1 VSDESGGYRAVLRLP
16 HALRTFLPALV
27 GRFAYALLPL
37 SLLFTVQAATGSFTV
52 AGLAV
57 AAYGLASLLLPVK
70 ARLID
75 RRGQRLVVPILAAGA
90 ALPLALV
97 AAMPD
102 ANAVLSVGCA
112 VLAGVSAPPLGPA
125 MRSTWRRITRG
136 STLTERAYALD
147 SICEEALY
155 LAGPLLVGVLMTVWA
170 PRVALFSVAV
180 LLVVGAWGMVQAPPA
195 ATERTEAP
203 DGGRALRFDVGPL
216 ADPGLRVVVA
226 AVFATAVGLSLTY
239 TSVAATAAAQG
250 RIGAA
255 GYVEAAIGLG
265 SVLGGFLWGR
275 RKHPARRSAQFAGL
289 IVPLACGMLVA
300 ALTTNLLVL
309 GVVLAVAGLTI
320 APLFVVSYVA
330 ADALAAEY
338 HRTEAST
345 WVNTA
350 NNLGSAAGAT
360 IAGVLADHVH
370 TRWGFLSAAA
380 LLVLAVGGIR
390 LCRVTLNRDSVAANT
405 E

>member
-1 VSDESGGYRAVLRLP
+1 MSDESGGYRAVLRLP
-16 HALRTFLPALV
+16 HALRTFFPALV

-52 AGLAV
+52 AGVAV

-90 ALPLALV
+90 ALPLALI
-97 AAMPD
+97 AAMSD

-125 MRSTWRRITRG
+125 MRSTWRRIARG

-195 ATERTEAP
+195 TERTEAP
-203 DGGRALRFDVGPL
+203 GGGRALTFDVGPL

-239 TSVAATAAAQG
+239 TTVAATAAAQG

-275 RKHPARRSAQFAGL
+275 RTHSARRSAQFAGL

-330 ADALAAEY
+330 ADALAAEH

-370 TRWGFLSAAA
+370 TRWGFLSAAT
-380 LLVLAVGGIR
+380 LLALAVGGIH
-390 LCRVTLNRDSVAANT
+390 LCRVTLNHAPAAANT

>member
-16 HALRTFLPALV
+16 HALRTFFPALV

-52 AGLAV
+52 AGVAV

-90 ALPLALV
+90 ALPLALI
-97 AAMPD
+97 AAMSD

-125 MRSTWRRITRG
+125 MRSTWRRIARG

-195 ATERTEAP
+195 TERTEAP
-203 DGGRALRFDVGPL
+203 GGGRALTFDVGPL

-239 TSVAATAAAQG
+239 TTVAATAAAQG

-275 RKHPARRSAQFAGL
+275 RTHSARRSAQFAGL

-330 ADALAAEY
+330 ADALAAEH

-370 TRWGFLSAAA
+370 TRWGFLSAAT
-380 LLVLAVGGIR
+380 LLALAVGGIH
-390 LCRVTLNRDSVAANT
+390 LCRVTLNHAPAAANT

>member
-1 VSDESGGYRAVLRLP
+1 MSDDSGGYRAVLRLP
-16 HALRTFLPALV
+16 HALRTFFPALV

-52 AGLAV
+52 AGVAV

-90 ALPLALV
+90 ALPLALI

-102 ANAVLSVGCA
+102 VNAVLSVGCA

-195 ATERTEAP
+195 TERTEAP
-203 DGGRALRFDVGPL
+203 DGGRASTFDVGPL

-275 RKHPARRSAQFAGL
+275 RTHSARRSAQFAGL

-300 ALTTNLLVL
+300 ALTANLLVL

-330 ADALAAEY
+330 ADALAAEH

-380 LLVLAVGGIR
+380 LLALAVGGIH